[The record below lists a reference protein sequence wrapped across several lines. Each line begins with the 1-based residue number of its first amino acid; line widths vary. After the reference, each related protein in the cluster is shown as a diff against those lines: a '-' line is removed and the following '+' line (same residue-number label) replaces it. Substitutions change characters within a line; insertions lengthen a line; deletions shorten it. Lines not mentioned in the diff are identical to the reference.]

1 LLLLED
7 LREKDPPYPDKWV
20 SHNHERSSHLRID
33 YRATQHELL
42 KKLEAGNRRFVDAT
56 TIDRTL
62 ELEYTRKLLA
72 KDGQKPWAVMIG
84 CSDSR
89 VPIEKVFDA
98 GLGDLFVIRLAG
110 NCMDGGSLGSVEFA
124 VDSFD
129 IGLVILIGHKNCGAV
144 TAAHDPRAKSH
155 SPHMDLLFSRLR
167 MASKYKRKAHDPIDL
182 AKAEKANLE
191 YWKEYIRQNSEF
203 MRSRELS
210 GETLLCSAYYDTF
223 TGNVQFLDTEE
234 WSLEA
239 RESLFSSEVLN

>member
-1 LLLLED
+1 MM
-7 LREKDPPYPDKWV
+7 R
-20 SHNHERSSHLRID
+20 D
-33 YRATQHELL
+33 YRVTHHELL
-42 KKLEAGNRRFVDAT
+42 KRLEAGNRRFVDAT

-129 IGLVILIGHKNCGAV
+129 IGLVLLIGHKNCGAV
-144 TAAHDPRAKSH
+144 TAAHDSCAKSH
-155 SPHMDLLFSRLR
+155 SPHMDLLFSRIR
-167 MASKYKRKAHDPIDL
+167 MASKYRRKAGDSLDL
-182 AKAEKANLE
+182 AKAEKANIE
-191 YWKEYIRQNSEF
+191 YWKDYIRQNSEF
-203 MRSRELS
+203 LRSRELS
-210 GETLLCSAYYDTF
+210 GKTLLCSAYYDTF
-223 TGNVQFLDTEE
+223 TGNVQFLDVDSYNLRGTDL
-234 WSLEA
+234 SFRSDVLNGA
-239 RESLFSSEVLN
+239 EVLN